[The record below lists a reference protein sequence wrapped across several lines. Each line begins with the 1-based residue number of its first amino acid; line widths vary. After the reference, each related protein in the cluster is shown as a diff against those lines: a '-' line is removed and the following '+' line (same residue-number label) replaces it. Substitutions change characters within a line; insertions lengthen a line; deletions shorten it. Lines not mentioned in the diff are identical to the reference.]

1 MQLSHRK
8 EKAKER
14 QKERVG
20 AREEGRVAFAEQAQ
34 LSCLISC
41 SGLYQTKSLCDAYQK
56 LLWPH
61 LVTRCAKYICH
72 LLIIP
77 IVYHTYNSHALSGDL
92 CA

>member
-41 SGLYQTKSLCDAYQK
+41 SGLYQAKSLCDAYQK
-56 LLWPH
+56 LLWPP
-61 LVTRCAKYICH
+61 LSYTMCKIYLSFIDYTNRISYI
-72 LLIIP
+72 
-77 IVYHTYNSHALSGDL
+77 
-92 CA
+92 